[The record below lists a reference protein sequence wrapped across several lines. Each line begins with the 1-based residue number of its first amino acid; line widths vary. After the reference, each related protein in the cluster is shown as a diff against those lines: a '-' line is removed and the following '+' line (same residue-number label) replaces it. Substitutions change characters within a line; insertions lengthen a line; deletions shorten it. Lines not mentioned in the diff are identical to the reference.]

1 MVEPMRDV
9 VEPFLAAADDAAGGP
24 YAAVLYGSLARAEFL
39 PGRSDIN
46 LLVVFPEIWPRLL
59 DGLRP
64 ALRAWLGHGFPP
76 PLLFSAEEWARAH
89 DVYQLEL
96 ADILVA
102 YRVLRGQDPV
112 AGTRLQPVL
121 LRRALERE
129 LRGKVLRLRQAYGT
143 AGGEPETLGATAT
156 TSAGTMLVML
166 RGVLAMHGLP
176 VPPTTAG
183 LLEAVGT
190 RLGLDV
196 APVGV
201 VAAHRPDR
209 RWTCPAADYMAYLAA
224 VTAVADHVD
233 RFDTGE
239 SR

>member
-1 MVEPMRDV
+1 MLEPMRDV
-9 VEPFLAAADDAAGGP
+9 VEPFLRSADDAAGGP
-24 YAAVLYGSLARAEFL
+24 YTAVLYGSLARGEFL

-64 ALRAWLGHGFPP
+64 GLQAWHGHGFPP
-76 PLLFSAEEWARAH
+76 PLLFAQDEWARAH

-102 YRVLRGQDPV
+102 YRVLRGEDPV
-112 AGTRLQPVL
+112 AGTRLQPAI

-156 TSAGTMLVML
+156 ASAGPMLVML

-176 VPPTTAG
+176 VPTATAG
-183 LLEAVGT
+183 LLEALGT

-209 RWTCPAADYMAYLAA
+209 SWACPAADFMAYLAA

-233 RFDTGE
+233 RYDTGGP
-239 SR
+239 R